1 MNKICYGCGLKLQG
15 EFSDKPGYIPQS
27 KNDSPY
33 CQRCFKIINYGENK
47 NINLPKESKKIIKEI
62 NNDDKFVIFLT
73 DFLSLNTEVINLF
86 KSIKKDKLL
95 LISKY
100 DIIPKSIKEKTI
112 INYLKNYYKI
122 ASDIKFISSKK
133 NYKVDELINYL
144 SKKRINY
151 TYMVGLS
158 NSGKSSLINKLIDL
172 KKLKLNKVTTSNI
185 PNTTMNFIRVKL
197 NDNLTII
204 DSPGFIINSYY
215 NDNIIKKPIKPI
227 TYQMKK
233 NETLKIEDLYLN
245 FSENTSVTLYLG
257 SNLNIKKY
265 YKNINFNDEIN
276 IESNSDLIIKGM
288 GFLNIK
294 NRCNIKFHN
303 LLNYEIRESIFG
315 VNYE

>member
-1 MNKICYGCGLKLQG
+1 MNKICYGCGLKLQN
-15 EFSDKPGYIPQS
+15 EFPDKPGFIPQNKS
-27 KNDSPY
+27 DASY

-47 NINLPKESKKIIKEI
+47 ITSVPKETKKIIKEI

-73 DFLSLNTEVINLF
+73 DFLSISSEVINIF
-86 KSIKKDKLL
+86 KSIKKAKLL
-95 LISKY
+95 LISKF

-112 INYLKNYYKI
+112 INYLKNHYQI
-122 ASDIKFISSKK
+122 ESDIKFISSKK

-144 SKKRINY
+144 YKKKINY
-151 TYMVGLS
+151 TYIVGLS

-172 KKLKLNKVTTSNI
+172 NKLKLNKVTTSNI
-185 PNTTMNFIRVKL
+185 PNTTMDFIRVKL

-215 NDNIIKKPIKPI
+215 NDKIIKKPLKPI

-233 NETLKIEDLYLN
+233 NETLKIEDIYLN

-257 SNLNIKKY
+257 NDLDVKKY
-265 YKNINFNDEIN
+265 YHDINFNNEIN
-276 IESNSDLIIKGM
+276 IGNDSDLIIKGL
-288 GFLNIK
+288 GFINIK
-294 NRCNIKFHN
+294 NKGIIKHYN

-315 VNYE
+315 VKHE